1 MKRASVS
8 DVSKRAGVSTA
19 TVSRV
24 LNSPERVSAPTR
36 ERVLEAIQ
44 ELNFVK
50 SATAFSFKSQATK
63 NILVAV
69 NNVGNIF
76 YSEIFEGLQRR
87 ANAHGYNIIIK
98 SPDLEAGNDPIIEA
112 LRTGS
117 VDGVIT
123 LDDYFPPPDD
133 YALLREIY
141 QGTPPI
147 VGFAERPDYLPYPHV
162 WIDNRAAARAMT
174 KHMIDRGHTHIGHL
188 PGPPGSA
195 ATAERK
201 AGFMEAM
208 SEAGLKVDPED
219 IYEGGFHRDVGR
231 RVARRLARRQTM
243 PTAVFCANDE
253 TAMGFISEMSTLGIA
268 VPDDISVGG
277 FDNNAFADVY
287 VPALTTIA
295 QPRGEIGVSAMDLL
309 HDVMRDP
316 TANRNK
322 VVELKYRLASRLS
335 VARLRPTP
343 SKKKLKESAAAEK
356 G

>member
-24 LNSPERVSAPTR
+24 LNSPERVATSTR
-36 ERVLEAIQ
+36 DRVLTAIQ

-63 NILVAV
+63 NVLVAV
-69 NNVGNIF
+69 NNIGNIF
-76 YSEIFEGLQRR
+76 YSEVFEGLQRR

-98 SPDLEAGNDPIIEA
+98 SPNLEDSEDPIIEA

-123 LDDYFPPPDD
+123 LDDYFPQEAN
-133 YALLREIY
+133 YAILRDIY
-141 QGTPPI
+141 QGIPPI

-162 WIDNRAAARAMT
+162 YVDNRSAAKT
-174 KHMIDRGHTHIGHL
+174 LTQHMIDRGHTHIGHL
-188 PGPPGSA
+188 PGPADKA
-195 ATAERK
+195 ATTERK
-201 AGFMEAM
+201 AGFLLAM
-208 SEAGLKVDPED
+208 AGAGLPVDPED

-231 RVARRLARRQTM
+231 RVARRVARRQTM
-243 PTAVFCANDE
+243 PTAVFCGNDE
-253 TAMGFISEMSTLGIA
+253 TAMGFISEMSTLGIR
-268 VPDDISVGG
+268 VPDDISVAG

-309 HDVMRDP
+309 LDVMSNP
-316 TANRNK
+316 KENRNRA
-322 VVELKYRLASRLS
+322 VELKYRLASRMS
-335 VARLRPTP
+335 VARLRPQ
-343 SKKKLKESAAAEK
+343 SQKS
-356 G
+356 

>member
-24 LNSPERVSAPTR
+24 LNSPERVATPTR
-36 ERVLEAIQ
+36 DRVLEAIQ

-50 SATAFSFKSQATK
+50 SATAFSFKSQTTK

-98 SPDLEAGNDPIIEA
+98 SPSLEEGSDPINEA

-123 LDDYFPPPDD
+123 LDDYFPLEDD
-133 YALLREIY
+133 FALLRKIY

-162 WIDNRAAARAMT
+162 YVDNRTAAKT
-174 KHMIDRGHTHIGHL
+174 LTQHMIDRGHTHIGHL
-188 PGPPGSA
+188 PGPVGKSA
-195 ATAERK
+195 SSERK
-201 AGFMEAM
+201 AGFLLAM
-208 SEAGLKVDPED
+208 SGAGLTVNPED
-219 IYEGGFHRDVGR
+219 IYESGFHRDVGR
-231 RVARRLARRQTM
+231 RVARRLARRQAM

-253 TAMGFISEMSTLGIA
+253 TAMGFISEMSTLGIS
-268 VPDDISVGG
+268 VPDDISVVG
-277 FDNNAFADVY
+277 FDNNSFADVY

-309 HDVMRDP
+309 YDVMTNPR
-316 TANRNK
+316 ANKNK
-322 VVELKYRLASRLS
+322 VVELKFRLASRLS

-343 SKKKLKESAAAEK
+343 SIPSR
-356 G
+356 